1 MLWWSRVL
9 GWTVVLAAGWAG
21 AWAQT
26 PWPRAH
32 AHNDY
37 EHPRP
42 LFDALEQGFCGVE
55 ADIWLVNGE
64 LLVAHNQADV
74 KPGRTLEALYLVPL
88 QKRVQAGGG
97 RVFPGTNEFS
107 LLIDIKADPEGTYA
121 VLGPLLERYR
131 GMLTRF
137 TATNVTLGAVTVIL
151 SGARPIA
158 QVQAQAERW
167 CGIDGRLPDLLTNPS
182 PFLMPWVSDSWRPT
196 FPWFT
201 DGRMLPADRARLVAL
216 VQQAHAQ
223 GRRIRFWG
231 LQDQE
236 FVWREL
242 FDAGVDLINTDKLA
256 ELRKFMESRPK

>member
-1 MLWWSRVL
+1 M
-9 GWTVVLAAGWAG
+9 VVMMASGTG

-26 PWPRAH
+26 PLPRAH

-37 EHPRP
+37 EHARP
-42 LFDALEQGFCGVE
+42 LFDALDQGFCGVE

-64 LLVAHNQADV
+64 LLVAHDLKDV
-74 KPGRTLEALYLVPL
+74 RPERTLEALYLEPL
-88 QKRVQAGGG
+88 RKRVLGGGG

-107 LLIDIKADPEGTYA
+107 LMIDFKSEAAGTYA
-121 VLGPLLERYR
+121 VLAPLLERYR
-131 GMLTRF
+131 EMLTRF
-137 TATNVTLGAVTVIL
+137 TATNVTPGAVTVIL

-158 QVQAQAERW
+158 QVQAQSERW
-167 CGIDGRLPDLLTNPS
+167 CGIDGRLPDLMTNPS

-201 DGRMLPADRARLVAL
+201 DGRMLPADRARLEAL

-256 ELRKFMESRPK
+256 ELRNFMESRPK